1 MLETAVQLESDPPET
16 ATSDWMKLLDASER
30 VKVRVDVSPA
40 LRELSASSSVI
51 AMVGAVLSI
60 VNAMVC
66 ITSMLR

>member
-51 AMVGAVLSI
+51 AMVVAVLSI
-60 VNAMVC
+60 VTAMVC